1 MQYNMIIRD
10 IFKNI
15 FKRTDTPVAVSPQ
28 PEPYVPTYP
37 VLIFYDDI
45 VQMAGAEE
53 VDYPDVYF
61 EEYLVFA
68 NCYCRPLPG
77 RYLY

>member
-1 MQYNMIIRD
+1 MKPQYNM
-10 IFKNI
+10 FK
-15 FKRTDTPVAVSPQ
+15 PVNAPVDVPAVTSPQ